1 MGDHHQQHHHL
12 FPSHFAYDPSANILG
27 LVISLNVG
35 NYVQC
40 GSQIDTNG
48 ERSICI
54 MRRLDTEPSQLG
66 ARFSRVFRILRDISS
81 KTLQPVFF
89 NSAEDRTFVASVYIF
104 CLGLC
109 AQLYTCHTQNSNQPA
124 PRSTR
129 GETEEKPRSTGTRS
143 CTHRRFINGN
153 PGYICTITIIF
164 VNAETGL
171 LTRSAAPDVLNWTVS
186 FS

>member
-81 KTLQPVFF
+81 KTLQPVFLILQKIAPLLPRF
-89 NSAEDRTFVASVYIF
+89 ISFALAYVHNYIRVIHRTATSQHPEAQEVKQKKSHDQQVLVAALTGGLSMVIQGIF
-104 CLGLC
+104 
-109 AQLYTCHTQNSNQPA
+109 AQLQ
-124 PRSTR
+124 
-129 GETEEKPRSTGTRS
+129 
-143 CTHRRFINGN
+143 
-153 PGYICTITIIF
+153 
-164 VNAETGL
+164 
-171 LTRSAAPDVLNWTVS
+171 
-186 FS
+186 

>member
-1 MGDHHQQHHHL
+1 MWQPDRHKWVEIHMYNATIGHRTITTRRQILACLQNSSWHFQQN
-12 FPSHFAYDPSANILG
+12 FAAS
-27 LVISLNVG
+27 
-35 NYVQC
+35 
-40 GSQIDTNG
+40 
-48 ERSICI
+48 
-54 MRRLDTEPSQLG
+54 
-66 ARFSRVFRILRDISS
+66 
-81 KTLQPVFF
+81 FF

-129 GETEEKPRSTGTRS
+129 SETEEKPRSTGTRS

-171 LTRSAAPDVLNWTVS
+171 LTRSAAPDVLNWTVR